1 MAMSDLIKYVEERN
15 QREMEIHPENI
26 PSFKVGDRLDIQ
38 IEVTEGNKTRLQ
50 TFRGDCIRRNGGGHS
65 ETFTVRRVASGV
77 GVERTFLLLSP
88 KLKSIKVT
96 RPGKVRR
103 SRLYYLRDKVGKAT
117 RIKEAAREDQ
127 RES

>member
-1 MAMSDLIKYVEERN
+1 MSDLIKYVEDRN
-15 QREMEIHPENI
+15 QAEMAIDPSNI
-26 PSFKVGDRLDIQ
+26 PMFKVGDRLDIQ

-50 TFRGDCIRRNGGGHS
+50 LFKGDCIRRNGGGHS

-88 KLKSIKVT
+88 KIKSIKVM

-103 SRLYYLRDKVGKAT
+103 ARLYYLRDKVGKAT
-117 RIKEAAREDQ
+117 RIKEAAREDLKGV
-127 RES
+127 